1 MKDSHRHLM
10 HVDARNLHNALVEK
24 YPNMHPYAR
33 EHIYKTIRSQQ
44 ARRANHGRRKAQVQK
59 WWADIMA
66 EAQREK
72 RSARASLDHN
82 MSDEARY
89 EAFSAYLEVIKRVLA
104 DIKGYKSLGMTPKRA
119 QAWRIE
125 NNKKPYPNGLTHWT
139 DMVPEKVRL
148 SITEAFNALP
158 YRPKAKRKTPF
169 MRDNN
174 EDSGES

>member
-1 MKDSHRHLM
+1 MHL
-10 HVDARNLHNALVEK
+10 DARQLHNALMEK

-72 RSARASLDHN
+72 RSARASLDHD
-82 MSDEARY
+82 SGDEARY
-89 EAFSAYLEVIKRVLA
+89 EAFSAYLAVIKRVLA
-104 DIKGYKSLGMTPKRA
+104 DIKGYKSMGLTPKRA

-158 YRPKAKRKTPF
+158 YRAKAKRKTPF

-174 EDSGES
+174 DNWGEQ